1 MPNLPPRPVLLAP
14 LALLGALLAG
24 CAVVPGLG
32 GDADDDGGGDSDSG
46 GGGAGGGGCAAA
58 DSDGDGWADEVERA
72 METAPDDPAD
82 NPDARGQLV
91 FVMPHGE
98 EPRPARHEVTGEAA
112 LARADVLLLLDTT
125 GSMAGTASRIQGQFQ
140 QLITMLAGEV
150 DDLAFGAAGY
160 GDFPYY
166 DGANSQYDVPFY
178 LVHRVMTAR
187 TEAGLDSLVGAMVY
201 RNIITSGLGPWWAQM
216 RGGDEPEQGWEALR
230 QTATGVGITYPS
242 PFGGTGAVPAFDPD
256 AAYPAPSLVP
266 AGEEVG
272 AGGGVGFRDDSVP
285 IVIMI
290 TDTEHHEQPVAT
302 TTPAIAG
309 RSAAYSALEALGA
322 RVIGLMAWKVT
333 GHDDLHAVAAATG
346 AQVAPSAWGAGAER
360 PDNCPADRCC
370 LVAEDPDTGWAEEQ
384 PAPVGGMCTL
394 VFQSDRYDTN
404 LAEMIAQAVIAIARG
419 GVFDIGAE
427 LRDLPE
433 EDGLDEV
440 DVTAA
445 FVERIE
451 AVREGAC
458 AGQQAA
464 DRDGDGALDTFLEV
478 DPGASVC
485 FRITAR
491 RNDEVA
497 AAAEPRAY
505 RGELRLTGDGVAG
518 FGARPVWF
526 VVPGTSCDPGG
537 GVVD

>member
-1 MPNLPPRPVLLAP
+1 MPNLAPR
-14 LALLGALLAG
+14 LALLSLLAALLAG
-24 CAVVPGLG
+24 CAIVPGH
-32 GDADDDGGGDSDSG
+32 DDDGGGDGDSG
-46 GGGAGGGGCAAA
+46 GGPGGGGSGGGGGCAAT
-58 DSDGDGWADEVERA
+58 DSDGDGWADDVERA

-82 NPDARGQLV
+82 NPDARGELV

-98 EPRPARHEVTGEAA
+98 EPRPAHRDVSGEAA

-125 GSMAGTASRIQGQFQ
+125 GSMAGTASRIQGQFR

-160 GDFPYY
+160 GDFPWH

-187 TEAGLDSLVGAMVY
+187 TEAGLASIAGAMQY
-201 RNIITSGLGPWWAQM
+201 RNIITDGLGPWFAAM

-230 QTATGVGITYPS
+230 QAATGVGITYPS
-242 PFGGTGAVPAFDPD
+242 PFGGTGAVPPFDPD
-256 AAYPAPSLVP
+256 AAYPSTPP

-272 AGGGVGFRDDSVP
+272 ATGGVGFRDDSVP

-290 TDTEHHEQPVAT
+290 TDTEHHDAPVAT

-333 GHDDLHAVAAATG
+333 GHDDLQAVAAATG
-346 AQVAPSAWGAGAER
+346 ARVAPSAWGAGSER
-360 PDNCPADRCC
+360 PGNCPADRCC
-370 LVAEDPDTGWAEEQ
+370 LVAEDPDTGWVEEQ

-394 VFQSDRYDTN
+394 VFRSDRYDTN

-427 LRDLPE
+427 LRDVPE
-433 EDGLDEV
+433 EDGADEV
-440 DVTAA
+440 DVAAA

-458 AGQQAA
+458 AGLAA
-464 DRDGDGALDTFLEV
+464 EDLDGDGALDTFVEV
-478 DPGASVC
+478 EPGASVC

-491 RNDEVA
+491 QNTEVA
-497 AAAEPRAY
+497 AAAEARAY

-526 VVPGTSCDPGG
+526 VVPGSSCDPGG